1 MFNLNTAS
9 IEIRKI
15 AAQSGIKTG
24 KWEPVNSGD
33 SVDSLVA
40 RGLGDTVIGR
50 VSNKNNAI
58 EITAQEIV
66 DAHLL
71 R

>member
-15 AAQSGIKTG
+15 AALSGIKSG
-24 KWEPVNSGD
+24 RWEPVNAGESA
-33 SVDSLVA
+33 DSLVL
-40 RGLGDTVIGR
+40 RGLEDTVVAR
-50 VSNKNNAI
+50 VENKNKSLEVRARD
-58 EITAQEIV
+58 IV